1 MNMGKGLVRVKKDFI
16 EGDGVRQ
23 VTGYEKDFNSL

>member
-1 MNMGKGLVRVKKDFI
+1 MNMGRGLVRVKKDFI
-16 EGDGVRQ
+16 EGDGVRR